1 MKTNLIPE
9 AQLEEMICS
18 QVAAMK
24 TQYPCWPEPELLCEQ
39 LGIRVQY
46 GSVGLGREGAAF
58 ADAILLDPTAE
69 VPARRRFTFYHEIVH
84 HLLREHAVELYS
96 IISDQYES
104 DELLTSISERLCNV
118 GAAEFLLPR
127 ETVRSLYQEE
137 GFSVA
142 LIEVLS
148 LPGAVSR
155 VAACAQLVFCAPH
168 SCIAV
173 VCRKDMVAPTP
184 QLPLQESAP
193 TPSAREGVKID
204 VAFRS
209 RKMKYACASGTEIAS
224 SHLLAQVCKAAHGER
239 IRGTAP
245 IPFRSGRPWEV
256 ECEATRLGKQVFAL
270 FHVDAPPT
278 SIRNQLQLPF

>member
-24 TQYPCWPEPELLCEQ
+24 TQDPCWPEPEFLCEQ
-39 LGIRVQY
+39 LGSRVQY

-58 ADAILLDPTAE
+58 AEAILLDPTAE
-69 VPARRRFTFYHEIVH
+69 VPARRRFTFYHEIVN
-84 HLLREHAVELYS
+84 HLLRDDAVELYS

-104 DELLTSISERLCNV
+104 DELLNSLSERLCNV

-148 LPGAVSR
+148 LP
-155 VAACAQLVFCAPH
+155 
-168 SCIAV
+168 
-173 VCRKDMVAPTP
+173 
-184 QLPLQESAP
+184 
-193 TPSAREGVKID
+193 
-204 VAFRS
+204 
-209 RKMKYACASGTEIAS
+209 
-224 SHLLAQVCKAAHGER
+224 
-239 IRGTAP
+239 
-245 IPFRSGRPWEV
+245 
-256 ECEATRLGKQVFAL
+256 
-270 FHVDAPPT
+270 
-278 SIRNQLQLPF
+278 